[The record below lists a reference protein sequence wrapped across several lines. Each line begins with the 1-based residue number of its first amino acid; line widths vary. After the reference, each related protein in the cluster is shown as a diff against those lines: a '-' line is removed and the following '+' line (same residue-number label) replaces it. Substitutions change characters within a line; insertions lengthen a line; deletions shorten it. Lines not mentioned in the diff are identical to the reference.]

1 MIVVTL
7 NARLEHNSLDERRP
21 PITIRD
27 IDPSTSLDEYRHR
40 VQPTKNGRDTRQ
52 RVAINSSRV
61 GVAAIINPL
70 FEHGDV
76 AEGRRGEDVLR
87 ERGRIQY
94 GGHGVNIC
102 LCNNGCDGFSRCLL
116 LGVQAVRC
124 EPVRAAGAC
133 GCTGYALL
141 LVVRRTGC
149 RGPSAFGGEVSEGL
163 GRSQSRW
170 RTRRAREAV

>member
-1 MIVVTL
+1 M
-7 NARLEHNSLDERRP
+7 
-21 PITIRD
+21 
-27 IDPSTSLDEYRHR
+27 
-40 VQPTKNGRDTRQ
+40 
-52 RVAINSSRV
+52 AINSSRV

-102 LCNNGCDGFSRCLL
+102 LCNNGCDGVSRCLL

-124 EPVRAAGAC
+124 EPVRAAGGAV
-133 GCTGYALL
+133 A
-141 LVVRRTGC
+141 LVVRCWLCVAQVVGARPPSGARCGRGWGC
-149 RGPSAFGGEVSEGL
+149 RSVAG
-163 GRSQSRW
+163 
-170 RTRRAREAV
+170 AREGRVRRSTEAKIGSVSKIMRDGASM

>member
-7 NARLEHNSLDERRP
+7 DARLEDHRLDQRRP
-21 PITIRD
+21 TITIGHVD
-27 IDPSTSLDEYRHR
+27 SSTSLDEYRHR

-102 LCNNGCDGFSRCLL
+102 LINNGCDDFSRCLL
-116 LGVQAVRC
+116 LGVQGVRC
-124 EPVRAAGAC
+124 EPVCAAGGAV
-133 GCTGYALL
+133 A
-141 LVVRRTGC
+141 LVVRCSWLCVAPGR
-149 RGPSAFGGEVSEGL
+149 RGPSAFGGE
-163 GRSQSRW
+163 
-170 RTRRAREAV
+170 

>member
-1 MIVVTL
+1 MPV
-7 NARLEHNSLDERRP
+7 DRP
-21 PITIRD
+21 GIGI
-27 IDPSTSLDEYRHR
+27 
-40 VQPTKNGRDTRQ
+40 
-52 RVAINSSRV
+52 
-61 GVAAIINPL
+61 AAIINPL

-76 AEGRRGEDVLR
+76 PQRRRREDVLR

-94 GGHGVNIC
+94 GGHGFNIC
-102 LCNNGCDGFSRCLL
+102 LVNNGCDDLSRCLL

-149 RGPSAFGGEVSEGL
+149 RGPSAFGGEGREGL
-163 GRSQSRW
+163 GRRSVAGAGEERV
-170 RTRRAREAV
+170 RRLPALKCSVHK

>member
-1 MIVVTL
+1 MIIVTFD
-7 NARLEHNSLDERRP
+7 ARLEDHRLDERRP
-21 PITIRD
+21 TITIRN
-27 IDPSTSLDEYRHR
+27 IDSCSSLDEHRHR
-40 VQPTKNGRDTRQ
+40 VQPTKDGRDARQ
-52 RVAINSSRV
+52 RVSINSSRV

-102 LCNNGCDGFSRCLL
+102 LCNNGCDGVSRCLL

-149 RGPSAFGGEVSEGL
+149 RGPSAFGGEVREEL
-163 GRSQSRW
+163 GRSQRRW
-170 RTRRAREAV
+170 RR